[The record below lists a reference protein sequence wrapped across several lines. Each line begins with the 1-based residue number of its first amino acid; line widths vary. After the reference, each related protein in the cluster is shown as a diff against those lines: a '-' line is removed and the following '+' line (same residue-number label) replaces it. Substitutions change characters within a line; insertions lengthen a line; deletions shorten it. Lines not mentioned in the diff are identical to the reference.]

1 MMPEAQDPRPVSVIG
16 LGKMGSAL
24 ARALLSHGHAVT
36 VWNRTPS
43 KCAPLKEA
51 GADVA
56 SSVED
61 AVHAARIVILC
72 LTGPSASDRV
82 LNATGVAASLRSRT
96 LVQLSTLPAQQS
108 RDLDRWAS
116 ENGIEYLYGSIFG
129 YPSDVVGGKCTV
141 VYSGSKHAFDAH
153 QGVLAAMGG
162 NPKFAGESTDSVLAL
177 KQAML
182 SYSFGS
188 WLAFFHGAALCHKA
202 GFPIET
208 YAETVV
214 DTFPMR
220 TSAVRNFGKRI
231 AARRYA
237 DSEAQLALYAEA
249 YAHVVELSTAL
260 EIDVTFPEIVAR
272 FFARAIADGHAE
284 DGLPSLFELMI
295 RKTAG

>member
-1 MMPEAQDPRPVSVIG
+1 MPEASDRRPVGVIG

-24 ARALLSHGHAVT
+24 ARALLGHGYPVT

-51 GADVA
+51 GAHVA
-56 SSVED
+56 PSAEE
-61 AVHAARIVILC
+61 AMNAARIVVLC
-72 LTGPSASDRV
+72 LTGPSASDGILR
-82 LNATGVAASLRSRT
+82 AAGVAASLRSKI
-96 LVQLSTLPAQQS
+96 LVQLSTLPAEQS
-108 RDLDRWAS
+108 RDLDRWAH
-116 ENGIEYLYGSIFG
+116 ENGVEYLYGSIFG
-129 YPSDVVGGKCTV
+129 YPSDVVRGTCTT
-141 VYSGSKHAFDAH
+141 VYSGSKRAFDAH

-162 NPKFAGESTDSVLAL
+162 NPKFAGESTDAVLAL

-220 TSAVRNFGKRI
+220 TTAVWNFGARI
-231 AARRYA
+231 AARNYA
-237 DSEAQLALYAEA
+237 DSEAQLELYAEA
-249 YAHVVELSTAL
+249 YAPVVELSKTL
-260 EIDVTFPEIVAR
+260 EIDATVPEMVAG
-272 FFARAIADGHAE
+272 FFARAIADGHAG

-295 RKTAG
+295 RKPAD

>member
-1 MMPEAQDPRPVSVIG
+1 MPEANDQRRVGVIG
-16 LGKMGSAL
+16 AGKMGSAL
-24 ARALLSHGHAVT
+24 ARALLNRGYAVT

-56 SSVED
+56 PSAED
-61 AVHAARIVILC
+61 AMRAAPIVILC

-82 LNATGVAASLRSRT
+82 LNATGVADSLKSRT
-96 LVQLSTLPAQQS
+96 LVQLSTLPVQQS
-108 RDLDRWAS
+108 RDLDRWAK

-129 YPSDVVGGKCTV
+129 YPSDVVGGNCTV
-141 VYSGSKHAFDAH
+141 AYSGSKHAFVAL
-153 QGVLAAMGG
+153 QGVLTAMGG
-162 NPKFAGESTDSVLAL
+162 NPKFVGESADSVLAL

-208 YAETVV
+208 YVETVV

-220 TSAVRNFGKRI
+220 TSAAQNFGKRI
-231 AARRYA
+231 VARRYA

-249 YAHVVELSTAL
+249 FDPVVELSKAL
-260 EIDVTFPEIVAR
+260 EVDMIVPDMVAG
-272 FFARAIADGHAE
+272 FFARAIAEGHAG

-295 RKTAG
+295 RKPAG